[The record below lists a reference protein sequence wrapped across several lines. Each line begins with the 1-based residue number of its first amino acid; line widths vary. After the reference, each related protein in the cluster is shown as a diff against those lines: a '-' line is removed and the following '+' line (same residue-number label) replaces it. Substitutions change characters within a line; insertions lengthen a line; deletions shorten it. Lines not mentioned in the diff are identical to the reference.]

1 MGDSRKPRSLTGRS
15 ERSRIK
21 DVYSCSSS
29 RRLFRPS
36 KGQTV
41 KRRSDCGT
49 KENGVMPDISLT
61 PTNKELLKM
70 MKKRDSL
77 APVAKEFVDFI
88 RAGDHKNVKR
98 MIKERVVDV
107 NLRDTEDPV
116 LPTPL
121 LIAAEMNDEEM
132 VRLLMKAKPYPAS
145 VNDETTKGKR
155 AIWLAAKNGNVKM
168 VEYLLNGKT
177 PCEVNIVDKE
187 SGCSPLFRAVL
198 TESKEICQ
206 MLIKVGGDVNL
217 RRLSLE
223 NSNETPLIKAIQM
236 DNRDICQILIN
247 SLCKLQTK
255 TDAGLNALHFAVAY
269 CRYDIAELL
278 MENGA
283 KIHAKSNAGVTAMS
297 VAIENHNAAM
307 VRILLTNGYKVDK
320 KYKWKET
327 PLQQAIKLHATESAL
342 TLIRHGCTVKKDK
355 GSSYMFMA
363 VEEKLVRI
371 IKFLIALNPLSLNEE
386 WLQKQMWPVSI
397 YRRPDI
403 FNWLQREASTP
414 RTLKQL
420 CRARIFKLLGTH
432 APSKAKE
439 LPLPEPLQDYLQYNE
454 FVKEEYYQR
463 KPLNSKECP
472 FDCPP
477 KCSYRHCPPI
487 EVSASESEAES
498 DSDVEIDSSQRSVQS

>member
-1 MGDSRKPRSLTGRS
+1 
-15 ERSRIK
+15 
-21 DVYSCSSS
+21 
-29 RRLFRPS
+29 
-36 KGQTV
+36 
-41 KRRSDCGT
+41 
-49 KENGVMPDISLT
+49 MPDISLT